1 MREYAFDLWSRAI
14 DTIKVVEKILSIS
27 PFNLRI
33 ITTLYCFNY
42 YWSYCTAT
50 NKQYSKNKN

>member
-27 PFNLRI
+27 PDSAASRA
-33 ITTLYCFNY
+33 Y
-42 YWSYCTAT
+42 
-50 NKQYSKNKN
+50 